1 MISGLQAVLA
11 ELSGIPAIWAHQDA
25 PRPPRPYLAI
35 SIINVTAHGADES
48 THIDD
53 EGKQHTLGQREA
65 SVTISCF
72 EREDTPDPRQAATR
86 LADLRNLM
94 RTPSAL
100 DALYAAGLSVA
111 GDPTVM
117 AVPAVQGTEWQPQ
130 ATLDMAIAYE
140 SSVSLDVPWIET
152 VTGEAGI
159 DAHGREYTETYRA
172 EIT

>member
-35 SIINVTAHGADES
+35 SIINVAAHGADES
-48 THIDD
+48 THIDGD
-53 EGKQHTLGQREA
+53 GRQHTLGQREA
-65 SVTISCF
+65 SVTVSCF
-72 EREDTPDPRQAATR
+72 ERENAPDPRQAVTR
-86 LADLRNLM
+86 LADLRNLL

-100 DALYAAGLSVA
+100 DALYTAGLSVA
-111 GDPTVM
+111 GDPTVI
-117 AVPAVQGTEWQPQ
+117 AVPTVQGTAWQPQ
-130 ATLDMAIAYE
+130 ATLDMSLAFE
-140 SSVSLDVPWIET
+140 SRVSLEVPWIET